1 MTDDAVMRDRSAVI
15 VAGAIGTLGA
25 FLVCI
30 GEFAMQFSPEGGYE
44 SPDYRYFLGVSAAR
58 LHFGHFLGVL
68 AVPLYIVGY
77 WHVSRVLE
85 PASAWL
91 RRGVLLLAG
100 YTFAVAN
107 VWLGQRIFLA
117 QTVQARAD
125 AGPEL
130 EEFLGV
136 LLEQFAAN
144 NEPLIQLVR
153 VLVLVLSVAIVVPIW
168 RRQTGYPRWMVAFTP
183 IVLLAAIFAS
193 YFLVPSVGV
202 YLLPAAMN
210 VAHVIFFGLS
220 TWVALRAPPR

>member
-1 MTDDAVMRDRSAVI
+1 MTEQTAIRDRWLVLA
-15 VAGAIGTLGA
+15 AGAVGTLGA
-25 FLVCI
+25 LLVCI

-44 SPDYRYFLGVSAAR
+44 SPDYHYFLDVPASRLRFGYFLGV
-58 LHFGHFLGVL
+58 LT
-68 AVPLYIVGY
+68 VPLYIVGY

-85 PASAWL
+85 PASVWL

-100 YTFAVAN
+100 YTFTVAN

-117 QTVQARAD
+117 LTVQARAE

-130 EEFLGV
+130 EEVLGG
-136 LLEQFAAN
+136 LLQLFAAN
-144 NEPLIQLVR
+144 NEPLIQMVR
-153 VLVLVLSVAIVVPIW
+153 VLVLVLSVAIIVPIS
-168 RRQTGYPRWMVAFTP
+168 RGQTGYPRWMVAFTP

-193 YFLVPSVGV
+193 YSLIPSVGV

-220 TWVALRAPPR
+220 TWVAARAPAH